1 MNPKAAPA
9 LSDNTITIKVP
20 PSCQLSLKQRE
31 QRELY
36 IAEKAMVVDDI
47 KAKEEKEKMWAW
59 IAEVLK
65 EQESYKT
72 ALDKVNSTF

>member
-1 MNPKAAPA
+1 MNPKSAPA

-20 PSCQLSLKQRE
+20 PSCELSIKQRE

-36 IAEKAMVVDDI
+36 IAEKAMIVNDI
-47 KAKEEKEKMWAW
+47 KAEKEKMWAW
-59 IAEVLK
+59 ITEALK
-65 EQESYKT
+65 EQNLYKA

>member
-1 MNPKAAPA
+1 MEKEVV
-9 LSDNTITIKVP
+9 IKVP
-20 PSCQLSLKQRE
+20 PSCELSLKQRE

-36 IAEKAMVVDDI
+36 IAEKAMVVNDI
-47 KAKEEKEKMWAW
+47 QKEKEEKEKMWAW

>member
-1 MNPKAAPA
+1 MEKEVV
-9 LSDNTITIKVP
+9 IKVP

-31 QRELY
+31 QREHY
-36 IAEKAMVVDDI
+36 IAEKAMVVNDI
-47 KAKEEKEKMWAW
+47 QKEKEEKEKMWAW